1 MEDVNKDVA
10 EEGADTKDES
20 SESES
25 DKVIPYSRF
34 KEVVD
39 KKNELEA
46 ELAKNKPKEEASPE
60 KAKEAEAKNYLKNL
74 LKETL
79 EETKSE
85 TAKKEAEE
93 LSKLQ
98 SDVDDVV
105 TKNPGVKKDDFLK
118 FVEENGDDF
127 ASVASAMKHYRTI
140 NGITKEEADKVN
152 KDKKPAL
159 PNSEAGPSNKSDYDD
174 KGKSLSQIAEEAN
187 RGRG

>member
-1 MEDVNKDVA
+1 MEDVNKDVI
-10 EEGADTKDES
+10 EEGTETEETPS
-20 SESES
+20 GSES

-46 ELAKNKPKEEASPE
+46 ELAKNKQKEEPTPE
-60 KAKEAEAKNYLKNL
+60 KAKEVEAKNYLKNL

-85 TAKKEAEE
+85 AAKKEAEE
-93 LSKLQ
+93 LQKFQ
-98 SDVDDVV
+98 SEVEDAV

-140 NGITKEEADKVN
+140 NKISKEDAEEAAKG
-152 KDKKPAL
+152 KKPAL
-159 PNSEAGPSNKSDYDD
+159 PNSEDKSSGKSDHDD
-174 KGKSLSQIAEEAN
+174 KGKSLWQIADEAI